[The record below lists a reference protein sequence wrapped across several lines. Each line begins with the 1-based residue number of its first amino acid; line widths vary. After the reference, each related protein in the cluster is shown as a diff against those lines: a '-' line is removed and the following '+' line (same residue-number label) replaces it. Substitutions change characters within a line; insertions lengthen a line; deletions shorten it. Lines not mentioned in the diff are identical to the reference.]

1 MRHSAAWLA
10 NRMATGVPVPSPQ
23 LKVDPVAVVTWR
35 VPVRISLWHT
45 ARSNR
50 SIGLLHRLNMV
61 SRARDALGTW
71 RRRCEPSACRSL
83 VLPMGELEQTLPN
96 AATRLHCRR
105 HARKGCRPRRAAS
118 SFGQKWQ
125 ATARVESALAEIPR
139 VANFSID
146 VMRYRGSRRRRD
158 SFVGASPSEPRPRK
172 VGGTNLRGHLQCVPS
187 HSAGNQA

>member
-50 SIGLLHRLNMV
+50 SIGLLHRLNIV
-61 SRARDALGTW
+61 SRACDALGGAAANRRLAARSFSRW
-71 RRRCEPSACRSL
+71 RIRTNSAECRNALAPSQARQDGLPRS
-83 VLPMGELEQTLPN
+83 
-96 AATRLHCRR
+96 
-105 HARKGCRPRRAAS
+105 RAAS

-125 ATARVESALAEIPR
+125 ARDRVGSALAEIPR
-139 VANFSID
+139 VANSSID
-146 VMRYRGSRRRRD
+146 IMRYRGSRRRRD

-172 VGGTNLRGHLQCVPS
+172 VGGTNLRGHLQCMPS